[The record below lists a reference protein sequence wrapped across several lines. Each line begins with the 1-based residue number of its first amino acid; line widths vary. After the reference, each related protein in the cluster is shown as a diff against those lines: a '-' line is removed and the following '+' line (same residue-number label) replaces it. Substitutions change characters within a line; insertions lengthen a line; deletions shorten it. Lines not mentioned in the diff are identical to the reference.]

1 MRIEIA
7 EAWDSLLLAQ
17 VIRGSVLITQSILRK
32 YIILPSLIIV
42 KNIARMLLFQFPE
55 WSEDLTDWNREMHVK
70 CTYNGREPYELGE
83 TKKDSIISNKM
94 IHKSSLQIQSMA
106 WINYSL
112 TEKKIKDLTK
122 RTNTIKNQIQKIL
135 IIKEKKNEF
144 LTQEINSSSN
154 KISYQ
159 DKIVES
165 AKKFWQIVK
174 RRNIRLI
181 RKFYFFIKFFIEK
194 IYMDILL
201 YIINIPRTNT
211 QLFLESTKKMIEN
224 FIHNNEAN
232 QERIT
237 YVFYKLSQTQVISFY
252 KFKPI
257 LQYHGMNEWKNWL
270 RSRYQY
276 DLVQNIWLKLVPRQ
290 WRNRVNQHYKRD
302 LYAYGSPFQVNK
314 RKFFNWRIL
323 HFCLRNKVDIE
334 SWVDTKSNP
343 SNKKGNHFDWM
354 GLNEEI
360 LSHPIPN
367 LELWFFP
374 EFVLLYNAYKVKPW
388 IIPIKLLL

>member
-1 MRIEIA
+1 
-7 EAWDSLLLAQ
+7 
-17 VIRGSVLITQSILRK
+17 
-32 YIILPSLIIV
+32 
-42 KNIARMLLFQFPE
+42 
-55 WSEDLTDWNREMHVK
+55 
-70 CTYNGREPYELGE
+70 
-83 TKKDSIISNKM
+83 M

-106 WINYSL
+106 WTNYSL

-135 IIKEKKNEF
+135 IIKDKKNEF

-159 DKIVES
+159 DKILES
-165 AKKFWQIVK
+165 SKKFWQIVK

-181 RKFYFFIKFFIEK
+181 RKFYFFINFFIEK

-232 QERIT
+232 QERINKT
-237 YVFYKLSQTQVISFY
+237 TKNTTHFISTIKTSLSSLSNISIRNKNEKAFCDLSSLSQAYVFYKLSQTQVISFY

-257 LQYHGMNEWKNWL
+257 LQYHGTSLFLKNEIKDYFEERGVSHSRLRHHYGLRQKIVWHSGMNEWKNWL

-276 DLVQNIWLKLVPRQ
+276 DLVQNRWLKLGPGQ
-290 WRNRVNQHYKRD
+290 WRNKVNQHY
-302 LYAYGSPFQVNK
+302 LAQNK
-314 RKFFNWRIL
+314 HL
-323 HFCLRNKVDIE
+323 
-334 SWVDTKSNP
+334 TKWDSDE
-343 SNKKGNHFDWM
+343 KKD
-354 GLNEEI
+354 
-360 LSHPIPN
+360 
-367 LELWFFP
+367 
-374 EFVLLYNAYKVKPW
+374 
-388 IIPIKLLL
+388 

>member
-181 RKFYFFIKFFIEK
+181 RKFYFFINFSLKRYTWIFF
-194 IYMDILL
+194 
-201 YIINIPRTNT
+201 YISLI
-211 QLFLESTKKMIEN
+211 F
-224 FIHNNEAN
+224 
-232 QERIT
+232 QE
-237 YVFYKLSQTQVISFY
+237 
-252 KFKPI
+252 
-257 LQYHGMNEWKNWL
+257 
-270 RSRYQY
+270 
-276 DLVQNIWLKLVPRQ
+276 
-290 WRNRVNQHYKRD
+290 
-302 LYAYGSPFQVNK
+302 
-314 RKFFNWRIL
+314 
-323 HFCLRNKVDIE
+323 
-334 SWVDTKSNP
+334 
-343 SNKKGNHFDWM
+343 
-354 GLNEEI
+354 
-360 LSHPIPN
+360 PIPN
-367 LELWFFP
+367 FF
-374 EFVLLYNAYKVKPW
+374 LNQQKK
-388 IIPIKLLL
+388 